1 MGERALEVRP
11 LLRPLPKKPYS
22 AEEILKT
29 LDEYSAHDLDPHSGK
44 MWAHSYETGLSELLD
59 VARKAYVK
67 FMDKTMLNFT
77 VYPSI
82 LRMENE
88 VVAIMAS
95 FMHGDERTVGS
106 FTYGGTES
114 IMLAVKAARDH
125 YRRVR
130 RGPEPPEMVLP
141 STAHPA
147 FYKAADF
154 LGLEVVK
161 VPVDPETLRAVPDA
175 MNEAI
180 GERTALVVG
189 SAPNYPYGTVDPI
202 KALGEIALDKGVWL
216 HVDACI
222 GFVLPFFKKLGVDVP
237 DFDFSVEG
245 VNSISV
251 DLHKYGYAPKGAS
264 VVLYRSEELRL
275 HHIYVNSVWPGYP
288 LVNTVVLS
296 TRSAGPLAAAWAV
309 LHYLG
314 EEGYLEMAKRVLK
327 ARETL
332 MKGLPELGFE
342 VLGQPESSLIA
353 FTSGDVNIF
362 QLADWLKGRGWYVQ
376 VQPGSRALG
385 IPPSLHLTISPV
397 HEKLAGAFLE
407 ALAEGVEEV
416 KELPETGAEE
426 LMEKLKIAEMPL
438 ETLEEAMPMLLRA
451 IGIGEGEAPAEMAL
465 INELIYLIPPE
476 IVELVFRH
484 AVSELFKP
492 AKQG

>member
-1 MGERALEVRP
+1 
-11 LLRPLPKKPYS
+11 LLRPLPKKPCS
-22 AEEILKT
+22 AEEILRT
-29 LDEYSAHDLDPHSGK
+29 LEEYSAHDLDPHSGK

-59 VARKAYVK
+59 VARRAYVM

-95 FMHGDERTVGS
+95 FMHGDEQTVGS

-125 YRRVR
+125 YRRVK

-147 FYKAADF
+147 FYKAAEF
-154 LGLEVVK
+154 LGLKVVR
-161 VPVDPETLRAVPDA
+161 VPVDPETLKAVPDEV
-175 MNEAI
+175 NEAV
-180 GERTALVVG
+180 GERTALIVG

-202 KALGEIALDKGVWL
+202 RELGEIALDKGVWL

-222 GFVLPFFKKLGVDVP
+222 GFVLPFFKKLGESVP

-245 VNSISV
+245 VSSISV

-275 HHIYVNSVWPGYP
+275 YHIYVNSVWPGYP

-314 EEGYLEMAKRVLK
+314 EEGYLEMAKRILYAK
-327 ARETL
+327 EKL
-332 MKGLPELGFE
+332 LKGLPELGFE
-342 VLGQPESSLIA
+342 VLGRPEASLLA
-353 FTSGDVNIF
+353 FTSKDINIF
-362 QLADWLKGRGWYVQ
+362 QLADWLKEHSWYVQ
-376 VQPGSRALG
+376 VQPGSKALG
-385 IPPSLHLTISPV
+385 VPPSLHLTISPV
-397 HEKLAGAFLE
+397 HDKLASAFLE
-407 ALAEGVEEV
+407 TLARGVEEV
-416 KELPETGAEE
+416 RGRPGTGAEE
-426 LMEKLKIAEMPL
+426 LVEELNIAEMPL
-438 ETLEEAMPMLLRA
+438 EALEEAMPMLLQA
-451 IGIGEGEAPAEMAL
+451 IGIGEGEAPTEMAL
-465 INELIYLIPPE
+465 INELIYLVPPE
-476 IVELVFRH
+476 IVELVFKH